1 MTLKI
6 KETTMKVFYTSE
18 PLIRT
23 MSSDSAGMAHYQIY
37 DVTGMQD
44 DQVLQGNQ
52 IYAGMAYCPDG
63 HEDLD
68 FMPMLRTLIE
78 NQVTLLG
85 RLDGWNQQSC
95 LFLQSTFAY
104 NTYFSVIDLDS
115 SLNTTEDYSIVYDTR
130 GITAYEAGAT
140 SVNNTGSYPYPANL
154 YPEREILQGQYFN
167 LTWRNPTNAGEMQT
181 YSFGFEYCYA
191 TRSNPGDPEYLVVQR
206 HTLDSSVTGQSFRY
220 CGPADWQDWAD
231 GASNVRWGR
240 FYLYLSEKQT
250 YTYLT
255 PRLYP
260 RWCDE
265 PDTVYLYWLN
275 SLGGIEFVRGR
286 VIKSIEHEDSTYE
299 SNDGID
305 MYRDGWGTRIY
316 SQHKWNDYVFNTRIM
331 TDETSP
337 AVADVCGARYAWL
350 YFPGELQ
357 PWNTVRVT
365 DAKATVKKAA
375 DEGKRLFNY
384 TWNIEDSVKA
394 KTI

>member
-1 MTLKI
+1 MQ
-6 KETTMKVFYTSE
+6 VFYTSE

-44 DQVLQGNQ
+44 NQVLQGNQ
-52 IYAGMAYCPDG
+52 IYAGSAYCPDG
-63 HEDLD
+63 NEDLD
-68 FMPMLRTLIE
+68 FMPMLRTLID

-104 NTYFSVIDLDS
+104 NTYFSVTDLDT
-115 SLNTTEDYSIVYDTR
+115 SLGSTIDYSIVYDTR
-130 GITAYEAGAT
+130 GITAYEGGAT
-140 SVNNTGSYPYPANL
+140 NINHTSSYFYPANL
-154 YPEREILQGQYFN
+154 YPEREIMQGQYFN
-167 LTWRNPTNAGEMQT
+167 LTYRNPTNLGET
-181 YSFGFEYCYA
+181 SNYSFGIEYAYV
-191 TRSNPGDPEYLVVQR
+191 TRSTPSDPEIEVLSR
-206 HTLDSSVTGQSFRY
+206 HVLEPDITGQSFRY
-220 CGPADWQDWAD
+220 CGAADWQDW
-231 GASNVRWGR
+231 GEGNGNILCGR
-240 FYLYLSEKQT
+240 FYIYNEKEG
-250 YTYLT
+250 YRYIT
-255 PRLYP
+255 PKLYP
-260 RWCDE
+260 RWCDD

-286 VIKSIEHEDSTYE
+286 VIKSIEHEDSTYQ

-337 AVADVCGARYAWL
+337 AVADVCGARFAWL
-350 YFPGELQ
+350 YFPGDMQ

-365 DAKATVKKAA
+365 DVKATVKKAA
-375 DEGKRLFNY
+375 DEGKKLFNY
-384 TWNIEDSVKA
+384 TWNLEDSVKA

>member
-1 MTLKI
+1 
-6 KETTMKVFYTSE
+6 MKVFYTSE

-23 MSSDSAGMAHYQIY
+23 MDSDSAGMAHYQIN

-44 DQVLQGNQ
+44 DQVLQENQ
-52 IYAGMAYCPDG
+52 IYAGTAYCPDG
-63 HEDLD
+63 NEDLD
-68 FMPMLRTLIE
+68 LMPMLRTLIDD
-78 NQVTLLG
+78 QVTLLG

-95 LFLQSTFAY
+95 LFIQSTFAY
-104 NTYFSVIDLDS
+104 NTYFSVTDLDS
-115 SLNTTEDYSIVYDTR
+115 SIDATEDYSILYDTR

-140 SVNNTGSYPYPANL
+140 NIYHTGNYPYPANL
-154 YPEREILQGQYFN
+154 YPEREIMQGQYFN
-167 LTWRNPTNAGEMQT
+167 LTYRNPSNSGEMT
-181 YSFGFEYCYA
+181 DYSFGFEYCYA
-191 TRSNPGDPEYLVVQR
+191 TRSDPGDPEYLVVQR

-231 GASNVRWGR
+231 GANDVRWGR
-240 FYLYLSEKQT
+240 FYLYQEKEG
-250 YTYLT
+250 YRYIT

-286 VIKSIEHEDSTYE
+286 VIKYIEHEDSTYE

-316 SQHKWNDYVFNTRIM
+316 SQHKWNGYVFNTRIM

-337 AVADVCGARYAWL
+337 AVADICGARFAWL

>member
-1 MTLKI
+1 
-6 KETTMKVFYTSE
+6 MKVFYTSE

-23 MSSDSAGMAHYQIY
+23 MSGDANGIAHYQIN
-37 DVTGMQD
+37 DVTGMQENT
-44 DQVLQGNQ
+44 VLNGNQ
-52 IYAGMAYCPDG
+52 IYVGSAYCPDG
-63 HEDLD
+63 HEDID

-104 NTYFSVIDLDS
+104 NTYFSVTDLDS
-115 SLNTTEDYSIVYDTR
+115 SLNATEDYSILYDTR
-130 GITAYEAGAT
+130 GLTTYEAGA
-140 SVNNTGSYPYPANL
+140 SNLNHVAYDPYPANL
-154 YPEREILQGQYFN
+154 YPEREIMQGQYFN
-167 LTWRNPTNAGEMQT
+167 LTWRNPTNSGEMQT
-181 YSFGFEYCYA
+181 YSFGFEYCYT
-191 TRSNPGDPEYLVVQR
+191 TRANPGDPEYSVVTH
-206 HTLDSSVTGQSFRY
+206 HTLDPSVTGQSFRY

-231 GASNVRWGR
+231 GASNVQWGR

-260 RWCDE
+260 RFCDE

-275 SLGGIEFVRGR
+275 SLGGIEFLRGR
-286 VIKSIEHEDSTYE
+286 VITSIEHEDSTYE

-316 SQHKWNDYVFNTRIM
+316 SQHKWHDYVFNTRIM

-365 DAKATVKKAA
+365 DVKATVKKAA